1 MRDENI
7 RSHTRRVELA
17 RGANGFGF
25 VLRGAKNDGPIAEF
39 TPSPAFPAVQYLES
53 VDPNGPA
60 HEAGLRDGDF
70 IIEIN
75 GISIIRA
82 GHRQAVDL
90 IRGAI
95 GVLRITATSVITN
108 IESGTGTATI
118 IRTPR
123 RQMSAQEIQEMD
135 EKHHGQ
141 HTVGRSGISNTR
153 TRPERTSSSS
163 RAVSSVIATM
173 ETRST
178 SPAPSDQS
186 GSSTQSGGKRIKP
199 PPPVRLNSTLTST
212 QASQFAQRLNETP
225 PSSPSLSTFGSPQ
238 PSNESRENSR
248 RPSVVEIPKAPPL
261 PVSKPPPSIAGS
273 LTSSS
278 SKTTTIIPPKI
289 PVLSKTLPK
298 PEKAKRP
305 DSVRRLN
312 SSDSLT
318 KVESKTV
325 NYDTVEEVDRELSV
339 IEKKK
344 KSLDPTAPFAIALS
358 AKYRTLTK
366 RKERLQTLPTAADI
380 AERFATA
387 ENGNTKKRNPS
398 ESSLPPP
405 PPQPMEQKE
414 AKSEKT
420 LEISPQS
427 PDSLLSEQ
435 AADKGEV
442 LRRFDLRPQDSKVK
456 PHGTRYPF
464 DIPEPRFDVPD
475 SGTETYGSSSTG
487 SSGHA
492 EKHQQFLQ
500 LQMRF
505 QQDSLPEETLY
516 LSTRQAACWTTKE
529 VVTWLEANNFEQ
541 YSSEFQENDI
551 SGENLL
557 DLTKEELTE
566 MGVTKIG
573 HRKTL
578 LTLIQRLKEPTMQ

>member
-1 MRDENI
+1 M
-7 RSHTRRVELA
+7 
-17 RGANGFGF
+17 
-25 VLRGAKNDGPIAEF
+25 
-39 TPSPAFPAVQYLES
+39 ES
-53 VDPNGPA
+53 
-60 HEAGLRDGDF
+60 
-70 IIEIN
+70 
-75 GISIIRA
+75 
-82 GHRQAVDL
+82 
-90 IRGAI
+90 
-95 GVLRITATSVITN
+95 
-108 IESGTGTATI
+108 
-118 IRTPR
+118 
-123 RQMSAQEIQEMD
+123 
-135 EKHHGQ
+135 
-141 HTVGRSGISNTR
+141 
-153 TRPERTSSSS
+153 
-163 RAVSSVIATM
+163 
-173 ETRST
+173 RST

-212 QASQFAQRLNETP
+212 QASQFSQRLNETP

-238 PSNESRENSR
+238 PSNESRDSSR

-261 PVSKPPPSIAGS
+261 PASKPPPSIVGPP
-273 LTSSS
+273 TSS

-298 PEKAKRP
+298 PEKPKRP

-325 NYDTVEEVDRELSV
+325 NYDTVEDVDRELSV
-339 IEKKK
+339 IENKK

-366 RKERLQTLPTAADI
+366 RKERLQTLPTAEDI
-380 AERFATA
+380 AARFATA
-387 ENGNTKKRNPS
+387 ENGKTKNRNPS
-398 ESSLPPP
+398 DSSLPPP
-405 PPQPMEQKE
+405 PPQPLEQKE
-414 AKSEKT
+414 AKSEK
-420 LEISPQS
+420 ISPQS

-464 DIPEPRFDVPD
+464 EIPEPRFDVPD

-505 QQDSLPEETLY
+505 QQDSLPEETSY

-557 DLTKEELTE
+557 DLTKDELIE

>member
-7 RSHTRRVELA
+7 RSHTRRVEIA

-60 HEAGLRDGDF
+60 YEAGLRDGDF

-75 GISIIRA
+75 GITIIRA

-95 GVLRITATSVITN
+95 GVLRITATSVLTN
-108 IESGTGTATI
+108 IDSGTGTATI
-118 IRTPR
+118 NRTPR

-135 EKHHGQ
+135 ERHHGR
-141 HTVGRSGISNTR
+141 TVGRSGSSNTR
-153 TRPERTSSSS
+153 TRTERASSSC

-173 ETRST
+173 ESRST

-238 PSNESRENSR
+238 PSNESRDSSR

-261 PVSKPPPSIAGS
+261 PASKPPPSIVGPS
-273 LTSSS
+273 TSS

-298 PEKAKRP
+298 PEKPKRP

-325 NYDTVEEVDRELSV
+325 NYDTVEDVDRELSV
-339 IEKKK
+339 IENKK

-366 RKERLQTLPTAADI
+366 RKERLQTLPTAEDI
-380 AERFATA
+380 AARFATA
-387 ENGNTKKRNPS
+387 ENGKTKNRNPS
-398 ESSLPPP
+398 DSSLPPP
-405 PPQPMEQKE
+405 PPQPLEQKE

-420 LEISPQS
+420 QEISPQS

-464 DIPEPRFDVPD
+464 EIPEPRFDVPD

-505 QQDSLPEETLY
+505 QQDSLPEETSY

-557 DLTKEELTE
+557 DLTKDELIE

-578 LTLIQRLKEPTMQ
+578 LTLIQRLKEPPMQ

>member
-17 RGANGFGF
+17 REANGFGF

-238 PSNESRENSR
+238 PSNESRDNSR

-273 LTSSS
+273 LTSL

>member
-7 RSHTRRVELA
+7 RSHTRRVEIE
-17 RGANGFGF
+17 RGPNGFGF

-53 VDPNGPA
+53 VDPKGPA
-60 HEAGLRDGDF
+60 YEAGLRDGDF

-108 IESGTGTATI
+108 IDSGTGTATI

-123 RQMSAQEIQEMD
+123 RQMSAQDIQEMD
-135 EKHHGQ
+135 ERHHGQ
-141 HTVGRSGISNTR
+141 RSVGRSATSNTR

-163 RAVSSVIATM
+163 RGVSSIITTM
-173 ETRST
+173 GSRST

-186 GSSTQSGGKRIKP
+186 GSSTQSGGKRTKP

-212 QASQFAQRLNETP
+212 QASQYVQRLNETP

-238 PSNESRENSR
+238 QSNPSKDSSR

-261 PVSKPPPSIAGS
+261 PVSKPPASLAGS
-273 LTSSS
+273 TSSS
-278 SKTTTIIPPKI
+278 ATTTIIPPTI
-289 PVLSKTLPK
+289 PVQSKTLPK
-298 PEKAKRP
+298 PEKPKRP
-305 DSVRRLN
+305 ESIRRLN

-318 KVESKTV
+318 KVETKTV
-325 NYDTVEEVDRELSV
+325 NYDTVEEVDRELSA
-339 IEKKK
+339 IAKKK
-344 KSLDPTAPFAIALS
+344 ETLDPTAPFAIALS

-366 RKERLQTLPTAADI
+366 RKERLQSLPTAEDI
-380 AERFATA
+380 AERFANA
-387 ENGNTKKRNPS
+387 ENGSNKNRNPS
-398 ESSLPPP
+398 DCSLPPP
-405 PPQPMEQKE
+405 PLQPQKE
-414 AKSEKT
+414 AKSEKAP
-420 LEISPQS
+420 EVAPQS

-442 LRRFDLRPQDSKVK
+442 LRRFDLCPQDSQVSKTQTK
-456 PHGTRYPF
+456 YPF
-464 DIPEPRFDVPD
+464 EIPEPRFDVPD

-487 SSGHA
+487 SSGTA

-505 QQDSLPEETLY
+505 QRDALPEETSY
-516 LSTRQAACWTTKE
+516 LSTRQASCWTTKE

-578 LTLIQRLKEPTMQ
+578 LNLIQRLKEPTMQ